1 MKDVLIYIIQS
12 LVEFPDQ
19 VTVTESEK
27 DGEIVF
33 EVRVA
38 QSDMGKIIGRQGR
51 IAKAIRTLMKA
62 TASRENA
69 RVNVVIAE

>member
-1 MKDVLIYIIQS
+1 VKDVLIYIIQS

-62 TASRENA
+62 AASRENA

>member
-38 QSDMGKIIGRQGR
+38 QSDMGKIFGRQGR

-62 TASRENA
+62 AASRENA